1 MYNSKFSCFPPPRLP
16 PHLFLEFSWFSWGSL
31 PQSKVFLSE
40 RLWLQFHEHFS
51 FSCYKLRQKIA
62 ISHIWLCQPF
72 PHIHTSEK
80 CILSKEWQGSV
91 TVGKVWHYPDFVR
104 LFHTICAPLRS
115 VELSKEWHGV
125 RDWRKSVTYCPDF
138 VGLFHTSTTLRSVE
152 RRKERQGVRDWEK
165 VWLTIS
171 SVCQTIPYFHS
182 SQKCR
187 IWNEKKPV
195 LDICA
200 PRPWKLFNIS
210 ACWG

>member
-1 MYNSKFSCFPPPRLP
+1 MYNSKFACFPPPRLP
-16 PHLFLEFSWFSWGSL
+16 PHLFLVFSWFSWGSL

-40 RLWLQFHEHFS
+40 TLWLHFHEHFS
-51 FSCYKLRQKIA
+51 FSCYKLRKKIP

-72 PHIHTSEK
+72 LHIHTSEK
-80 CILSKEWQGSV
+80 CILSKEWQGFV

-138 VGLFHTSTTLRSVE
+138 VGLFHTSTTSRSVE
-152 RRKERQGVRDWEK
+152 RSKERQGVRDWEK

-171 SVCQTIPYFHS
+171 SVCQTIHTSIACRSVEFGMRKEIRDLPHFHTYE
-182 SQKCR
+182 KCR
-187 IWNEKKPV
+187 TKDNKGK
-195 LDICA
+195 
-200 PRPWKLFNIS
+200 
-210 ACWG
+210 

>member
-1 MYNSKFSCFPPPRLP
+1 MYNSKFACFPTPRLL
-16 PHLFLEFSWFSWGSL
+16 PHLFLKFSWFSWGSL

-40 RLWLQFHEHFS
+40 RLWLHFHEHFS
-51 FSCYKLRQKIA
+51 FSCYELRKKIA
-62 ISHIWLCQPF
+62 ISHIWLCQIY
-72 PHIHTSEK
+72 PHIYTSEK
-80 CILSKEWQGSV
+80 CILSKEWQGFV

-138 VGLFHTSTTLRSVE
+138 VRLFHTSTTLRSVE
-152 RRKERQGVRDWEK
+152 RSKVRRGVHDWEK

-187 IWNEKKPV
+187 IWNEK
-195 LDICA
+195 
-200 PRPWKLFNIS
+200 
-210 ACWG
+210 GH